1 MEAPDSLPRGGGF
14 VILIISPSTDAGVHR
29 SLDGSEVRRDD
40 LKPSLRDS
48 LSLDDL
54 PGAVKRSDCT
64 PPFSSAHCARISIEK
79 DSRCVCSL
87 VLSPLPHS
95 FSPPSPHRRSTTR
108 PAT

>member
-1 MEAPDSLPRGGGF
+1 MEAPGWLPRGVWF
-14 VILIISPSTDAGVHR
+14 VILIISSSTDAGVHR

-48 LSLDDL
+48 LSLDDP

-79 DSRCVCSL
+79 DSRCVYSF

-95 FSPPSPHRRSTTR
+95 FLSASPRRRSTTR